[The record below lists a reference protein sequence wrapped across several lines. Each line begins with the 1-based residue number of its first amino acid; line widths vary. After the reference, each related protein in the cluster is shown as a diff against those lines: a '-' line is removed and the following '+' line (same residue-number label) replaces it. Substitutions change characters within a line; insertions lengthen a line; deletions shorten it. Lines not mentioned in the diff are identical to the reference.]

1 MSWLDTQLFG
11 IRKIFAAGVQLAERG
26 GLNFA
31 SGFTVVDNPLTGA
44 TDISAA
50 AASDAT
56 TTAKGLVKLAG
67 SLAGTA
73 DLPKVTGVD
82 GDGTA
87 KALIGA
93 SRLSVVDGF
102 ASIDSIRNKLAT
114 TNATVTTILTLPIP
128 AGAFA
133 RVDVLVIA
141 RDTGTGRRTFQA
153 SRTCE
158 NTSGTGSGTVGSITT
173 IGSDT
178 STGTGTHTIAFAAG
192 ATGAGTLLVTVSG
205 PASLPC
211 DWLAI
216 ADVKAVA

>member
-1 MSWLDTQLFG
+1 MGWLGQQLYG
-11 IRKIFAAGVQLAERG
+11 IRKVFAAGVALAERG
-26 GLNFA
+26 SLNFA

-73 DLPKVTGVD
+73 DLPTVTKID

-87 KALIGA
+87 KATIA
-93 SRLSVVDGF
+93 ATRLSVVDGF
-102 ASIDSIRNKLAT
+102 ASIDSHRGKVAT

-128 AGAFA
+128 VGAFA
-133 RVDVLVIA
+133 RVDVLVVA

-158 NTSGTGSGTVGSITT
+158 NTAGTGSGTVGSITT

-178 STGTGTHTIAFAAG
+178 STGTGTHAIAFAAG
-192 ATGAGTLLVTVSG
+192 AAGAGTLLVTVTG
-205 PASLPC
+205 PALPC
-211 DWLAI
+211 NWLAI